1 MGLIWVPPAPLAPPK
16 KEFFFF
22 SVLGIWECFFW
33 VLHRDLFSDPGLEDI
48 CEMKHLSEKITSI
61 T

>member
-1 MGLIWVPPAPLAPPK
+1 MGLIWVPPPK
-16 KEFFFF
+16 KKKLFFC
-22 SVLGIWECFFW
+22 SWYMGILFW